1 MDFRTVLVNK
11 PWGYEYL
18 IYESDEVAV
27 WLLKILHGRSTSLHC
42 HPLKTTG
49 LVILSGE
56 AELGFISDSKKIY
69 APDKQM
75 IRRGLFHST
84 RATSK
89 NGVVLLEIETPKDK
103 FDLVRLVDDFGR
115 EAIGY
120 ESQSHFTVRPEDALW
135 IEDPAE
141 PGKVEY
147 RNSEADFTIQR
158 ATLLSEIHEIPD
170 NEIVMFLK
178 GGLAKMVD
186 ERLHLATVP
195 GDVGRADVI
204 KKVAQQMDFLSTETV
219 LLRVASP

>member
-56 AELGFISDSKKIY
+56 AELGFISDSKKIS

-84 RATSK
+84 RATSE

-120 ESQSHFTVRPEDALW
+120 ESQSHFATRPEDALW
-135 IEDPAE
+135 IEDPPK

-147 RNSEADFTIQR
+147 QNSEAGFTVQR
-158 ATLLSEIHEIPD
+158 ATSLSEIHEIPD

-186 ERLHLATVP
+186 KRRHLATVP

-204 KKVAQQMDFLSTETV
+204 KKVAMQMDFLSTDTI
-219 LLRVASP
+219 LLRVPSP

>member
-18 IYESDEVAV
+18 IYESAEVAV
-27 WLLKILHGRSTSLHC
+27 WLLRILHGRSTSLHC

-56 AELGFISDSKKIY
+56 AELGFISDSKKIT

-84 RATSK
+84 RATSQD
-89 NGVVLLEIETPKDK
+89 GVVLLEIETPNDK
-103 FDLVRLVDDFGR
+103 SDLVRLVDDFGR
-115 EAIGY
+115 EAMGY
-120 ESQSHFTVRPEDALW
+120 ESQNHFETRPKDALW
-135 IEDPAE
+135 IEDPPK

-147 RNSEADFTIQR
+147 SNSEARFTVQR
-158 ATLLSEIHEIPD
+158 ANNLSDLYEIPND
-170 NEIVMFLK
+170 EIVMFLK
-178 GGLAKMVD
+178 GGLVKVVD

-195 GDVGRADVI
+195 GDVGRAEVL
-204 KKVAQQMDFLSTETV
+204 KKVAEQMDFLATETII
-219 LLRVASP
+219 LRVPSS

>member
-1 MDFRTVLVNK
+1 MLVKK

-49 LVILSGE
+49 LVLLSGE
-56 AELGFISDSKKIY
+56 AELGFISDSKRIA

-84 RATSK
+84 RATSED
-89 NGVVLLEIETPKDK
+89 GVVLLEIETPKDK
-103 FDLVRLVDDFGR
+103 SDLVRLVDDFGR
-115 EAIGY
+115 EAAGY
-120 ESQSHFTVRPEDALW
+120 ESQSHFTTRPEDALW
-135 IEDPAE
+135 IEDPLQ

-147 RNSEADFTIQR
+147 QNSEAGFTVHR
-158 ATLLSEIHEIPD
+158 ATSLSEIHEIPD
-170 NEIVMFLK
+170 DEIVMFLK

-186 ERLHLATVP
+186 NRLHLATVP
-195 GDVGRADVI
+195 GDVGRAEVI
-204 KKVAQQMDFLSTETV
+204 KKVAEQMDFLSAETI
-219 LLRVASP
+219 LLRVPSN